1 MQEKLIRKAV
11 IPVAGLGTRFLP
23 ITKAIPKE
31 MLPIV
36 DRPAV
41 HLIVEEAL
49 DSGIE
54 QIVFVTGRQKN
65 AIEDYFDH
73 NFELNEVLRRRNR
86 SEDLVMLEGIATRG
100 SFSFIRQTEPLG
112 LGHAVLCAEPI
123 IGNEPFALLLGDDL
137 IFSKHDY
144 PPALK
149 QLIDAFTQSHMSQVA
164 LVKVPTD
171 ELHRYGVAEGQ
182 FAQFDDCIFDISGL
196 EEKPAKGSERGNHG
210 IVGRYILTPEIW
222 PILKSMSPEPG
233 GEMQITPALEILRKR
248 AGLQGYRFHGTRI
261 DAGDRLGYL
270 RANLYAA
277 LHRADLRDEARSLL
291 KELNETETT

>member
-1 MQEKLIRKAV
+1 MQKKIIRKAV

-86 SEDLVMLEGIATRG
+86 SEELAMLEGIAARG
-100 SFSFIRQTEPLG
+100 SFSFVRQNDPLG
-112 LGHAVLCAEPI
+112 LGHAVLCAEPF
-123 IGNEPFALLLGDDL
+123 IGDEAFAVLLGDDL
-137 IFSKHDY
+137 IFSKAGSR
-144 PPALK
+144 PALR
-149 QLIDAFTQSHMSQVA
+149 QLIDGYGHSALSQVA
-164 LVKVPTD
+164 LMQVPR
-171 ELHRYGVAEGQ
+171 EEIYRYGVVEGQ
-182 FAQFDDCIFDISGL
+182 LNATDKSVFDISGL
-196 EEKPAKGSERGNHG
+196 EEKPEAGSEKSDYA
-210 IVGRYILTPEIW
+210 IVGRYVLSPKIW
-222 PILKSMSPEPG
+222 PILKSMSPKAGE
-233 GEMQITPALEILRKR
+233 EMQMTSALELLMRDE
-248 AGLQGYRFHGTRI
+248 GLKGCNFTGTRI
-261 DAGDRLGYL
+261 DAGDRIGYL
-270 RANLYAA
+270 KANIYAA
-277 LHRADLRDEARSLL
+277 LLREDLRSELRSLL
-291 KELNETETT
+291 QTMLEV

>member
-1 MQEKLIRKAV
+1 MQKKIIRKAV

-73 NFELNEVLRRRNR
+73 HFELNEVLRRRNR
-86 SEDLVMLEGIATRG
+86 SDDLAMLEGIAARG
-100 SFSFIRQTEPLG
+100 SYSFVRQNHPLG
-112 LGHAVLCAEPI
+112 LGHAVLCAHPFV
-123 IGNEPFALLLGDDL
+123 GDEPFAVLLGDDL
-137 IFSKHDY
+137 IFSKSGSK
-144 PPALK
+144 PALR
-149 QLIDAFTQSHMSQVA
+149 QLIEAYEQRSLSQVA
-164 LVKVPTD
+164 LMQVPQAQI
-171 ELHRYGVAEGQ
+171 HKYGVAEGGLHPSREDVFQ
-182 FAQFDDCIFDISGL
+182 IDGL
-196 EEKPAKGSERGNHG
+196 EEKPATGTERGDHA
-210 IVGRYILTPEIW
+210 IVGRYVLSPEIW
-222 PILKSMSPEPG
+222 PILKSMSPDAGE
-233 GEMQITPALEILRKR
+233 EMQMTAALEMLRQKQ
-248 AGLQGYRFHGTRI
+248 GLEGCRFKGHRI

-270 RANLYAA
+270 KANLFAA
-277 LHRADLRDEARSLL
+277 LRRDDLREDMRALL
-291 KELNETETT
+291 KELVEL